1 MHNKICKSETL
12 IQKKSMTVIVSSVGR
27 VKSQP
32 EIERKD
38 RYIEI
43 YEIVN
48 LLDLIQDKLSQ
59 ADSRKLSPNERK
71 FNITISIALCNFG
84 CNILIL
90 KLT

>member
-1 MHNKICKSETL
+1 MHNKICKSATL
-12 IQKKSMTVIVSSVGR
+12 IQKSMTVIVSSVGR

-59 ADSRKLSPNERK
+59 ADSRKLSPKEKK
-71 FNITISIALCNFG
+71 FNITISISLCNFLRH
-84 CNILIL
+84 IIFLSY
-90 KLT
+90 